1 MEETSFEEHLDAV
14 KYVND
19 FIDRMGGDHFA
30 YDEER
35 IDKEIQGWPE
45 DVQKAWKIAKD
56 WDTGEDIY

>member
-1 MEETSFEEHLDAV
+1 MEDTSFEEHMDAV

-35 IDKEIQGWPE
+35 IDREVKNWPK
-45 DVQKAWKIAKD
+45 DVQDAWAVAKD
-56 WDTGEDIY
+56 WNDSEEIY